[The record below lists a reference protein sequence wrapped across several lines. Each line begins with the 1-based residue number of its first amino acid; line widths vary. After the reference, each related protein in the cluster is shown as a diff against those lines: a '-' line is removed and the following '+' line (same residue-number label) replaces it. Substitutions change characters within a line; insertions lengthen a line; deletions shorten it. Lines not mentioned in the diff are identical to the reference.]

1 MDASEKKNGES
12 MAGWEGRRR
21 VLRQTSNRQ
30 TKYLDIAKGSTGK
43 SKKPTNFCKLLAE
56 DRQQTSAMR
65 HAEKQEFGKT
75 EIPDAKQ
82 KPRPQNLATYI
93 SRTRVL
99 RATVSEEAAT
109 VRNYQPPA
117 TPGKP
122 PATNYLASSVS
133 Y

>member
-21 VLRQTSNRQ
+21 VLRQ

-99 RATVSEEAAT
+99 RATVSE
-109 VRNYQPPA
+109 
-117 TPGKP
+117 
-122 PATNYLASSVS
+122 
-133 Y
+133 